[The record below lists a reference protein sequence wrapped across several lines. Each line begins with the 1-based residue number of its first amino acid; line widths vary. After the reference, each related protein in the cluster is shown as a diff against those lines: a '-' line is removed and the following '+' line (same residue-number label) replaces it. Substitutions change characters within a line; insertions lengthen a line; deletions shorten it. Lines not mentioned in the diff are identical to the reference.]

1 MPTGH
6 IEIAEAAPTGAEPG
20 PVRSPSL
27 HGWSFVDEARKRE
40 IIDAIC
46 GAGTSGDVPPGP
58 VHAELDLTDRC
69 NVACYFCNQMDV
81 RTKEALSFEHLE
93 RLVDE
98 LAAGGLRS
106 VRLSGGGD
114 PLMYPEIVRA
124 LDLFAGRG
132 ITVDNLTTNAAL
144 MGPEVRER
152 LVRHGAREVVVSL
165 NALDAPDYS
174 RMMRV
179 APKVFDRVLENVR
192 ELVAL
197 RAGRPFPAVTVQFLI
212 DRDTYRRLP
221 EMAALGRSLGA
232 DRIAVN
238 PVLEIPNDRLAG
250 APLLAAGDRQL
261 VRPYLRRALEAD
273 TEGLLH
279 LSFPWEPWN
288 ELVDELRAELRGE
301 PKRPFPVAASFRPD
315 LDHCFFGWYSAT
327 IRGTGEMYPCC
338 MLMSPDYQPIGDL
351 GQGNFAEQW
360 RGEGFTKLR
369 EEMREV
375 ILRNG
380 RIEAERFE
388 TLRPQCVK
396 AGQCGLKSMHFRAD
410 EAFYRELGGALE
422 LARERELGWRGG
434 WQGLR
439 RSGEVLA
446 YRVRWG
452 VRTRWNLLRRRWRR
466 FQLRQLPGTVRRAR
480 VHVGLRSRTAVGPL
494 DGWALVGPR
503 GASWPHRT
511 LWVGEPVP
519 YRGNRAIHVDRVLE
533 ALLPDDAR
541 DFLTRVREA
550 LAEDGVARIVATDP
564 ARLEGP
570 EPAAGEPMARW
581 SGAELEAELLRA
593 GFAAVE
599 HLQYGRSPR
608 GWLRNLEDHPVGE
621 DTPERPGT
629 IVVEAALS
637 AAALEAPPATL
648 RG

>member
-1 MPTGH
+1 MALSH
-6 IEIAEAAPTGAEPG
+6 IEIDEPAPASSEPRAPRPAA
-20 PVRSPSL
+20 L
-27 HGWSFVDEARKRE
+27 HSWSFVEEARKRE
-40 IIDAIC
+40 IIEAIC
-46 GAGTSGDVPPGP
+46 GAGSGAAVPPGP
-58 VHAELDLTDRC
+58 IHAELDLTDRC

-114 PLMYPEIVRA
+114 PLMYPDIVRA
-124 LDLFAGRG
+124 LDLFAERG

-144 MGPEVRER
+144 MGHEVRER

-165 NALDAPDYS
+165 NAFDARDYS

-192 ELVAL
+192 DLVAL
-197 RAGRPFPAVTVQFLI
+197 RGGRPFPAVTVQFLI

-221 EMAALGRSLGA
+221 GMAALGRSLGA
-232 DRIAVN
+232 DRVAVN

-261 VRPYLRRALEAD
+261 ARPYLRRALEAD

-288 ELVDELRAELRGE
+288 ELVAELRAELRGD
-301 PKRPFPVAASFRPD
+301 PKRPFPVAASFRAD

-351 GQGNFAEQW
+351 GRGSFAEQW
-360 RGEGFTKLR
+360 RGKGFTKLR

-375 ILRNG
+375 FLRNG

-434 WQGLR
+434 WRGVLR
-439 RSGEVLA
+439 SAEIWA

-452 VRTRWNLLRRRWRR
+452 IRTRWDGLRRRWHR
-466 FQLRQLPGTVRRAR
+466 FQLRSLPGSVRGAK
-480 VHVGLRSRTAVGPL
+480 VHVGLHPRTPAGPL

-503 GASWPHRT
+503 GETWPHRT
-511 LWVGEPVP
+511 LWVGEPIP
-519 YRGNRAIHVDRVLE
+519 YRRSRAIHVDRVLE
-533 ALLPDDAR
+533 ALLPEHAR
-541 DFLTRVREA
+541 DFLGRVREA
-550 LAEDGVARIVATDP
+550 LAEDGVARIVATNP
-564 ARLEGP
+564 ERAGGP
-570 EPAAGEPMARW
+570 EAASGEPMARW
-581 SGAELEAELLRA
+581 SAEELEAELLSA
-593 GFAAVE
+593 GFAEIE
-599 HLQYGRSPR
+599 HLQYGLSPR
-608 GWLRNLEDHPVGE
+608 
-621 DTPERPGT
+621 
-629 IVVEAALS
+629 
-637 AAALEAPPATL
+637 
-648 RG
+648 